1 VRSYPILTA
10 IIVTPMLGALLIL
23 LTPTRRPETARAVGY
38 LASAAT
44 LGLALLLLWNFRTN
58 FGGFQFTEH
67 NRWFDSLGVG
77 YIVGV
82 DGFSLF
88 MIVATALLFP
98 IGLLGSSKLDHR
110 VKAYTFWFLVLES
123 AIMGIFLSLDLIAF
137 FVFWEAMLVPMYFLI
152 AGWGSAN
159 RRYAAMKFFI
169 YTAAGSAFLLAAL
182 LGLAFLHQSATGV
195 LTFDYRVLAHW
206 SGLSQST
213 ERWLFL
219 GFMVAFAVKAPL
231 VPFHTWLPDVHTEA
245 PTAGS
250 VVLAGVILKMG
261 AYGVLRFGFE
271 LFPRASV
278 DFAPLFLTLAVIGIV
293 YGSIV
298 AAMQRDAKRVI
309 AYSSVAHMGF
319 ILLGIFSITVFGLD
333 GATFTMVSHP
343 LTTGSLFLVI
353 GMLYE
358 RRHTREIDAFGG
370 IWRSAPKLTALFLIA
385 TFAGIGLPAFSG
397 FVGEFFSLLG
407 TFTVHR
413 WWAVVATA
421 GVILGAV
428 YMLWMFQRVFTG
440 VPEGENA
447 TMADANGRELLV
459 VLPLLA
465 LSLFIGL
472 WPTPVVE
479 RIEPT
484 VKCVMRTFERKTDV
498 SRPPV
503 DTFTRSADVKGCRG

>member
-1 VRSYPILTA
+1 MGGYPILTA
-10 IIVTPMLGALLIL
+10 IIVTPILGALFVL
-23 LTPTRRPETARAVGY
+23 LTPTRRPELARAFGFMF
-38 LASAAT
+38 SAAT
-44 LGLALLLLWNFRTN
+44 LGFALMMLWDFQTG
-58 FGGFQFTEH
+58 FGGFQFVEH

-88 MIVATALLFP
+88 MVVVTAVLFP
-98 IGLLGSSKLDHR
+98 IGLLSSAKVEHR
-110 VKAYTFWFLVLES
+110 AKAYTFWFLMLEG
-123 AIMGIFLSLDLIAF
+123 AIMGIFLSIDLIGF

-152 AGWGSAN
+152 AGWGSKN
-159 RRYAAMKFFI
+159 RKYAATKFFI
-169 YTAAGSAFLLAAL
+169 YTAAGSAFLLAAAIV
-182 LGLAFLHQSATGV
+182 LAFLHQADTGV
-195 LTFDYRVLAHW
+195 LTFDYRVLASW
-206 SGLSQST
+206 TGLSEST

-219 GFMVAFAVKAPL
+219 GFMAAFAIKAPL

-271 LFPRASV
+271 LFPRAAV
-278 DFAPLFLTLAVIGIV
+278 TFVPLFLTLAVIGIV

-298 AAMQRDAKRVI
+298 ATMQKDAKRLI

-333 GATFTMVSHP
+333 GAVFTMVSHP

-358 RRHTREIDAFGG
+358 RRHTRDIDAFGG
-370 IWRSAPKLTALFLIA
+370 IWKSAPKLTAMFLVA

-397 FVGEFFSLLG
+397 FVGEFLSLLG
-407 TFTVHR
+407 TFTTHR

-428 YMLWMFQRVFTG
+428 YMLWMFKRMFTG

-447 TMADANGRELLV
+447 EMADANWREMAV
-459 VLPLLA
+459 VVPLLA
-465 LSLFIGL
+465 MSLFIGL
-472 WPTPVVE
+472 YPQPVLDRV
-479 RIEPT
+479 EPT
-484 VKCVMRTFERKTDV
+484 VKCVMRTFELETDLK
-498 SRPPV
+498 RPTV
-503 DTFTRSADVKGCRG
+503 DRFDSNAVRGCR